1 MPNIPGP
8 IKKLA
13 EKSFSKVANKFV
25 DFVITKY
32 TGKSIK
38 VFEAEGEI
46 EADKVK
52 TKWELLE
59 KPFWL
64 QAEAMKMGRQYSNLG
79 NTLLKT
85 APLIESSENKI
96 LGDNDV
102 FWGLLEHSKEISNDE
117 MQELISKIIAGEYN
131 TPGTYSM
138 GTLQTIKMLG
148 KKELKLLEQIGTLV
162 INGDQIPQDLFAL
175 PESVKEIMKEIGV
188 DFASLQTLQNL
199 GLFLPND
206 MTRTMLNPE
215 RKKFKV
221 EYFDE
226 HILFTPVN
234 ETIQKI
240 EFPGFYSLSDI
251 GKQIFPHLKP
261 KKNPLYFQWLK
272 DHYRIPGYD
281 IVK

>member
-1 MPNIPGP
+1 MSNIPGP
-8 IKKLA
+8 IKKLV
-13 EKSFSKVANKFV
+13 EESLSKAANKFV

-38 VFEAEGEI
+38 MFEAEGDI

-64 QAEAMKMGRQYSNLG
+64 HAEAMKMGRQYFNLG

-85 APLIESSENKI
+85 TPLIENPENVGSE
-96 LGDNDV
+96 DNDV
-102 FWGLLEHSKEISNDE
+102 FWGLLEHSKEISSEE
-117 MQELISKIIAGEYN
+117 MQELIAKIIAGEYN
-131 TPGTYSM
+131 EPGTYSM

-148 KKELKLLEQIGTLV
+148 KKELKLLEQVGTLI
-162 INGDQIPQDLFAL
+162 INGDQIPQDLFSL
-175 PESVKEIMKEIGV
+175 PESIKEVMKDIGV

-206 MTRTMLNPE
+206 MTRTILNPE
-215 RKKFKV
+215 RKKFKLG
-221 EYFDE
+221 YFDE
-226 HILFTPVN
+226 YILFTPVN

-240 EFPGFYSLSDI
+240 EFPGFYGLSDI

-261 KKNPLYFQWLK
+261 NKNPRYFQWLK